1 MQILIDN
8 GIVIAGDRVIKGGSV
23 LIEDNRILRVGDSNE
38 VKKDVVE
45 AEKIDA
51 SGKLVLPGFVNTHT
65 HISMTLLRGYA
76 DDYPLQEWL
85 NNWIWPIEAK
95 LKPEDIELGAYLG
108 ALESIMMGVTTVCTL
123 YHYHPDKNEASG
135 ILKAGI
141 RGVVGIAL
149 FTWEKDKCIK
159 NVKDALA
166 RWHGKNG
173 LIRIAVGPHAPYTV
187 DPDLWVEAS
196 ELRKW
201 GDEKYG
207 EKGRVIITTHVAE
220 DPNEAKITSQR
231 FRVEIPG
238 NAMFKYLDK
247 LGVLDEY
254 FLAAHAIHIT
264 SEDINI
270 IKQRGVKISH
280 NPISNM
286 KLGMGISPIHKLLS
300 NGIHVSLGT
309 DGPASNNTLDII
321 ETMKIATLLQ
331 KVLTGDPTVIPAK
344 TAFKMATEFGAEAL
358 HMPYIGRICEEYL
371 ADIVI
376 IDLHKPHLTPMYD
389 PFSHIV
395 YSMRSLDVNT
405 VIVDGKIL
413 FRDRMFTNVNFDEI
427 MVKVNKAVE
436 RLIGDIEW

>member
-23 LIEDNRILRVGDSNE
+23 LIEDNRILRVGDSSE

-187 DPDLWVEAS
+187 DPDLWVEAG

>member
-1 MQILIDN
+1 VQILIDN

-23 LIEDNRILRVGDSNE
+23 LIEDNRILRVGDSSE

-187 DPDLWVEAS
+187 DPDLWVEAG